1 MKAFKTIDFGWLGFS
16 VLMVLG
22 LSGVTHAYASE
33 GPDTE
38 TLAVIGDLLLMAWG
52 VVPVTVQPWVIGA
65 AAVTSALSWFV
76 DPLVKDE
83 SIAKWSPWLRVP
95 FDVLSGRVLKAKR
108 FK

>member
-1 MKAFKTIDFGWLGFS
+1 MKALKAIDFGWLGFS

-33 GPDTE
+33 GPDAE
-38 TLAVIGDLLLMAWG
+38 TLAMVGDLLAMAWG
-52 VVPVTVQPWVIGA
+52 FVPSAAQPWVLGVAGISWA
-65 AAVTSALSWFV
+65 CSWFV

-83 SIAKWSPWLRVP
+83 TISKWSPWLRVP
-95 FDVLSGRVLKAKR
+95 FDLVTGRVLKAKR